1 MALVFLGV
9 CPNKYSIE
17 NFSYSVNN
25 LSHSEIVSILD
36 GINISVKILKTDA
49 YGVLRVNI
57 SFDDMLDLYEI
68 NIDGIPETFLHTYYF
83 YNTTNNVIQF
93 QFLYCSTSEVYTD
106 SPEFEPFYYSEYN
119 ILRQFSD
126 IITVEFF
133 YYENFTFLYH
143 NTFYHSEIPE

>member
-1 MALVFLGV
+1 MKWKWCSCIVIGTLIVMLVSNTGCITDGDESESKEDDDFNDEINTIIDNTTEPQLY
-9 CPNKYSIE
+9 KYSIE

-83 YNTTNNVIQF
+83 YNTTNK
-93 QFLYCSTSEVYTD
+93 
-106 SPEFEPFYYSEYN
+106 
-119 ILRQFSD
+119 
-126 IITVEFF
+126 
-133 YYENFTFLYH
+133 
-143 NTFYHSEIPE
+143 